1 MSSGR
6 GWTLS
11 EIQGLREHMEM
22 QSRFHLVE
30 QEVKARRIIGDDV
43 YDFVQRGG
51 LRAIIGD
58 EGEAR

>member
-1 MSSGR
+1 MSRGR

-11 EIQGLREHMEM
+11 EIQELREHMEM

-30 QEVKARRIIGDDV
+30 QEVKARRILGDDV
-43 YDFVQRGG
+43 FEFVQRGG

-58 EGEAR
+58 EGEKA